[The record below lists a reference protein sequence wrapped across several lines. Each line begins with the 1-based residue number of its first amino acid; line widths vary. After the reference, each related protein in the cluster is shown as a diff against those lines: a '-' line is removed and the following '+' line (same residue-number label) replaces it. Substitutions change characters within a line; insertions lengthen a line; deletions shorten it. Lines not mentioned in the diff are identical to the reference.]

1 MQSEQESQKKF
12 PLNIDEAKLRKKL
25 ITSEDGSYNMRYN
38 LFLTIRRAADKKE
51 DDKFEF
57 DGHVEVVFDYRPKEG
72 TKENDFFL
80 NFVGQVKTMKIND
93 KVVENLKYE
102 NHRLTVN
109 LDLLKANEENKLSIT
124 FRGNYNHNGVG
135 LHHFIDPIDKKE
147 YLYTQFEPYDCN
159 RLFPVFDQP
168 DIKAVLDLTVV
179 APEEWVVLSN

>member
-57 DGHVEVVFDYRPKEG
+57 DGHVEVIFDYRPKEG

-80 NFVGQVKTMKIND
+80 NFVGQVKTMKING

-147 YLYTQFEPYDCN
+147 YLY
-159 RLFPVFDQP
+159 RLEYIMQ
-168 DIKAVLDLTVV
+168 
-179 APEEWVVLSN
+179 